1 MMAQEFAKLA
11 GLSVSVVRYYA
22 RIGLLNPQRNPE
34 NGYRHFIQRDIGRV
48 QFILK
53 LKSLSFKISDIK
65 SMLNHVKS
73 GHSPCENARQTISL
87 RLEENRQQIAH
98 LQAASSR
105 MERAISSWCFLA
117 DSPLGTDNFCALV
130 EHTGTLRESLTCKLD
145 TGCKLS
151 PNRTQTNT

>member
-1 MMAQEFAKLA
+1 MMAHEVAALA
-11 GLSVSVVRYYA
+11 GVNVSVVRYYA
-22 RIGLLNPQRNPE
+22 RIGLLSPRRNPE
-34 NGYRHFIQRDIGRV
+34 NGYREFSQRDIGRV

-117 DSPLGTDNFCALV
+117 DSPLDTDDFCALL
-130 EHTGTLRESLTCKLD
+130 EHSGASTESLTCNLD
-145 TGCKLS
+145 TGCKLL
-151 PNRTQTNT
+151 PKHVKGET